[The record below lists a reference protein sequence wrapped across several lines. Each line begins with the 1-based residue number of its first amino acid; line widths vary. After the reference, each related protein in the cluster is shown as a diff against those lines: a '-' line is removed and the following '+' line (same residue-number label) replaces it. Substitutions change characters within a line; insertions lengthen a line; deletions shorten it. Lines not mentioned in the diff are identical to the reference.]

1 MSELRRWS
9 DEGGTPDE
17 IALLKA
23 SQSERAPVA
32 SRLKTLRALGLTA
45 TAVTVSATATATAAI
60 RTGIAGASAGASV
73 LTKVVGTSILGAAIL
88 GSMAAY
94 TTHRAP
100 GSSNHRVMSPVA
112 VVGPLSESPRM
123 PPPEVPIPSAV
134 ETGASEVRPHRAPP
148 VSSISRPFQGDGLS
162 QELAALQL
170 AHEAV
175 AAHEPEEA
183 LRLLDTYRARFPRGA
198 LASEETVLRVRA
210 LLATGER
217 TRAQALADAY
227 AAAHPD
233 SPYSRQLEKL
243 VSVEP

>member
-1 MSELRRWS
+1 VSDLRRWL

-23 SQSERAPVA
+23 SQSERAPAA

-45 TAVTVSATATATAAI
+45 TAVTVSSTATAAI
-60 RTGIAGASAGASV
+60 RIGIATASTGVSV

-88 GSMAAY
+88 GGVAVY
-94 TTHRAP
+94 TIHRAP
-100 GSSNHRVMSPVA
+100 ASSHHRVMSPVA
-112 VVGPLSESPRM
+112 DVGPLSESPQM
-123 PPPEVPIPSAV
+123 PPPEVPIPSPV
-134 ETGASEVRPHRAPP
+134 ETSAPEARTHRAPP
-148 VSSISRPFQGDGLS
+148 VSSLNRPLQGDGLS
-162 QELAALQL
+162 QELTALQL

-183 LRLLDTYRARFPRGA
+183 LRLLETYRARFPHGA

-217 TRAQALADAY
+217 IRAHALADAY

-243 VSVEP
+243 VSAGQ

>member
-1 MSELRRWS
+1 MNELRRWL

-23 SQSERAPVA
+23 SQSERAPAA
-32 SRLKTLRALGLTA
+32 SRSKTLRALGLSA
-45 TAVTVSATATATAAI
+45 TAVTVSATATAAI
-60 RTGIAGASAGASV
+60 RTGIATASAGASV
-73 LTKVVGTSILGAAIL
+73 LTKVVGASVLGAAIL

-94 TTHRAP
+94 TVHRPP

-112 VVGPLSESPRM
+112 GVAPLPESPHM
-123 PPPEVPIPSAV
+123 PLPAVPIPSSV

-148 VSSISRPFQGDGLS
+148 VSSINRPFQGDDLS
-162 QELAALQL
+162 QELATLQL

-175 AAHEPEEA
+175 AANAPEEA

-243 VSVEP
+243 VSAGQ